1 MVGRSDEAFLQ
12 SLNLLSFIILTR
24 VALIGSD
31 ASKPNCRHLREFVSD
46 FNKQHMKSGVD
57 YRFSSLPVSMIAWLN
72 AKTLMECR

>member
-1 MVGRSDEAFLQ
+1 M
-12 SLNLLSFIILTR
+12 NLLSFIILTR